1 MALRS
6 NVQAVIL
13 AAGQSKL
20 FKTENTKLSFPIC
33 GQEMILYPVKMLE
46 NLNIPTTVVLG
57 HQRELLRKIIDA
69 KASSITYVEQL
80 EQRGTGHALLCA
92 RAQLQA
98 EHVLVINGDAP
109 LVTPAMIQDMI
120 AQHFLNDATV
130 TFATSHNEDPG
141 LEGYGRVMRKDSAVE
156 IIEYNDKRDTSSLCC
171 VNGGIYIFK
180 RSFLEAALH
189 RIPPYTHSGEFGVPE
204 LIGMASAQGLI
215 VETVQLPFDNV
226 RNVTTLKDLWVVEH
240 IKRSELISYWMTQG
254 VRFSFAQNVHLDIDV
269 TIGPDTLIGVG
280 VHLLNGT
287 NIGAHCVVDGFTYIS
302 NSILHDH
309 VHLLPHCYIY
319 DSAIHAY
326 AQIGPFAHIRKGS
339 VIDTHVTVGNF
350 VEVSSTTLGSH
361 TKAKHF
367 SYLSNAAIG
376 SHVNIG
382 AGTITGNHDGH
393 GTKHPIVIKEGA
405 FIGSNST
412 LVAPITIGKG
422 AMTAAGSTLT
432 KHVPDQSLG
441 IARPPQINK
450 EGYASR
456 LRSRFK
462 EAEYEE
468 KHTCTCAHEANA
480 AMSIEVA

>member
-13 AAGQSKL
+13 AAGQSKP
-20 FKTENTKLSFPIC
+20 FKTENSKLSFPIC
-33 GQEMILYPVKMLE
+33 GQEMILYPIKLLE
-46 NLNIPTTVVLG
+46 NLNIPTTVVVG
-57 HQRELLRKIIDA
+57 HQKELLRKIIDV

-98 EHVLVINGDAP
+98 EHILVINGDVP
-109 LVTPAMIQDMI
+109 LVTPEIIQDMLER
-120 AQHFLNDATV
+120 HFVNDATV
-130 TFATSHNEDPG
+130 TFITAHNDDPG
-141 LEGYGRVMRKDSAVE
+141 LEGYGRVMRKGAMVE
-156 IIEYNDKRDTSSLCC
+156 VIECNDKRNTSSLCC
-171 VNGGIYIFK
+171 INGGIYIFK
-180 RSFLEAALH
+180 RSFLENSLH
-189 RIPPYTHSGEFGVPE
+189 RIPPYMHSGEFGLPE
-204 LIGMASAQGLI
+204 LIGMACAQGLT
-215 VETVQLPFDNV
+215 VETMHVPFDYV
-226 RNVTTLKDLWVVEH
+226 RSVTTLKDLWIVEH
-240 IKRSELISYWMTQG
+240 IKRSELIHYWMTQG

-269 TIGPDTLIGVG
+269 TIGPDTLIGSG

-287 NIGAHCVVDGFTYIS
+287 HIGSHCIVDGFTYIS
-302 NSILHDH
+302 NSVLHDH
-309 VHLLPHCYIY
+309 VHILPHCFIY

-339 VIDTHVTVGNF
+339 VIDTHATIGNF
-350 VEVSSTTLGSH
+350 VEVSATTLGSY

-376 SHVNIG
+376 SHVHIG
-382 AGTITGNHDGH
+382 AGTITGNRDGH
-393 GTKHPIVIKEGA
+393 SSKHPTVIKEGA

-412 LVAPITIGKG
+412 LIAPITIGKG

-432 KHVPDQSLG
+432 KAVPDQSLG
-441 IARPPQINK
+441 IARTAQVNK

-462 EAEYEE
+462 EQEYEE
-468 KHTCTCAHEANA
+468 KHTCTCTHETNA